1 METGNKDWGMLVN
14 SIEIASARLLESV
27 LRSNQLAASA
37 SPEINCLFEEWLSC
51 LEGEILSSLSAGIP
65 IQVANEAER
74 IGLSPYAYLSLIT
87 ALQRRGKLRVTEL
100 KMEGGNEGTGELC
113 DCFADKQNK

>member
-1 METGNKDWGMLVN
+1 METGNKDLGMLVN

-87 ALQRRGKLRVTEL
+87 TLQRRGKLRVTEF
-100 KMEGGNEGTGELC
+100 KIESGDGGTGELC
-113 DCFADKQNK
+113 DCFADKQKK

>member
-1 METGNKDWGMLVN
+1 METGNKDLGMLVN

-51 LEGEILSSLSAGIP
+51 LEGEILSSVREETSIR
-65 IQVANEAER
+65 VASEAER

-100 KMEGGNEGTGELC
+100 KMEGGDGGTGEVC
-113 DCFADKQNK
+113 ECFANKHKR